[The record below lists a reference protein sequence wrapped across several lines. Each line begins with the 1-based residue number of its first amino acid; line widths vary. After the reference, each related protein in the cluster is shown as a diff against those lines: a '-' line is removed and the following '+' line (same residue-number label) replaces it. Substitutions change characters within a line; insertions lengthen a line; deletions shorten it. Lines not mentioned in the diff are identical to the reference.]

1 MARNNYSRFRSVIKN
16 REMNNKFIAVV
27 FISISLFI
35 IIFTVMDSKESRKLK
50 TKILDYGSYFVYSF
64 SAPIKTISLSYQNI
78 KDIYNVYNEN
88 KKLKDDVS
96 RIEMLE
102 NELISLKHENNLLKN
117 TLNIKNTLYF
127 DYQTAKVLV
136 GIRSSFLKTLVIL
149 SGYDDQ
155 IYEGF
160 PVISN
165 NDLLGYIYESGKL
178 TSRVLLITDINSRIP
193 VTVLNKNSRIILS
206 GNNSNYLDIL
216 NLGDVNNIR
225 TGDELVTSGDGGVYP
240 QGIPVG
246 KIIKISNNKLMVR
259 PNFYS
264 RNLDYVR
271 VLNWSPKEIA
281 NMPIQEVDELSVF
294 NE

>member
-1 MARNNYSRFRSVIKN
+1 MARNNYSRFRAVIKN
-16 REMNNKFIAVV
+16 RAINNKFIAVV
-27 FISISLFI
+27 FISISLFL

-50 TKILDYGSYFVYSF
+50 TKILDYGSYIVYTF
-64 SAPIKTISLSYQNI
+64 STPINTISLSYQNI
-78 KDIYNVYNEN
+78 KNIYNVYNEN

-96 RIEMLE
+96 RIELLE
-102 NELISLKHENNLLKN
+102 NELISLKHENNLLKD

-127 DYQTAKVLV
+127 DYHTAKVLV
-136 GIRSSFLKTLVIL
+136 GIRSSFLKTLIIL
-149 SGYDDQ
+149 SGHDEK
-155 IYEGF
+155 IFEGF

-165 NDLLGYIYESGKL
+165 NDLLGHVYESGKL

-193 VTVLNKNSRIILS
+193 VTVINKNSRIILS

-225 TGDELVTSGDGGVYP
+225 VGDKLVTSGDGGVYP

-246 KIIKISNNKLMVR
+246 KIVKISSNKLMVR
-259 PNFYS
+259 PNFFS

-271 VLNWSPKEIA
+271 VINWSPKEIA
-281 NMPIQEVDELSVF
+281 NLPIQEVDELPMF

>member
-1 MARNNYSRFRSVIKN
+1 MARNNYSRFRAVIKN
-16 REMNNKFIAVV
+16 RAINNKFIAVV
-27 FISISLFI
+27 FLSISLFI

-64 SAPIKTISLSYQNI
+64 STPIKTISLSYQNI
-78 KDIYNVYNEN
+78 KNIYNVYNEN
-88 KKLKDDVS
+88 KKLKDDLS
-96 RIEMLE
+96 RVESLE
-102 NELISLKHENNLLKN
+102 NELIFLKHENSLLKD
-117 TLNIKNTLYF
+117 TLKIKNTLYF
-127 DYQTAKVLV
+127 DYHTAKVLV

-149 SGYDDQ
+149 SGHDKK

-165 NDLLGYIYESGKL
+165 NDLLGHIYESGKL

-216 NLGDVNNIR
+216 NLGDVSKIKV
-225 TGDELVTSGDGGVYP
+225 GDELVTSGDGGVYP

-246 KIIKISNNKLMVR
+246 KIVKTSSNKLTVR
-259 PNFYS
+259 PNFFS

-271 VLNWSPKEIA
+271 VINWSPKEIA
-281 NMPIQEVDELSVF
+281 NLPIQEVDKLPMF

>member
-1 MARNNYSRFRSVIKN
+1 MARNNYSRFRAVIKN
-16 REMNNKFIAVV
+16 RAINNKFIAVV
-27 FISISLFI
+27 FLSISLFI
-35 IIFTVMDSKESRKLK
+35 IIFTVMESKESRKFK
-50 TKILDYGSYFVYSF
+50 TKILDYGSYIVYSF
-64 SAPIKTISLSYQNI
+64 YTPIKTVSLSYQNI
-78 KDIYNVYNEN
+78 KNIYNVYNDN
-88 KKLKDDVS
+88 KKLKDELS
-96 RIEMLE
+96 RVELLK
-102 NELISLKHENNLLKN
+102 NELISLKHENNLLRD

-127 DYQTAKVLV
+127 DYHTAKVLV

-149 SGYDDQ
+149 SGHDEK

-165 NDLLGYIYESGKL
+165 NDLLGYVYESGKI

-193 VTVLNKNSRIILS
+193 VMVLNKNSRIILS

-216 NLGDVNNIR
+216 NLGDVSKIKV
-225 TGDELVTSGDGGVYP
+225 GDELVTSGDGGVYP

-246 KIIKISNNKLMVR
+246 KIVNISSNKLVVR
-259 PNFYS
+259 PNFFS

-271 VLNWSPKEIA
+271 VINWSPKEIA
-281 NMPIQEVDELSVF
+281 NLPIQEVDELPMF

>member
-1 MARNNYSRFRSVIKN
+1 MARNNYSRFRSVIKK
-16 REMNNKFIAVV
+16 REINNKFIAVV

-35 IIFTVMDSKESRKLK
+35 IIFTVMDSKETRKLK

-64 SAPIKTISLSYQNI
+64 STPIKTISLSYQNI
-78 KDIYNVYNEN
+78 MNIYNVYNEN

-96 RIEMLE
+96 RIELLE
-102 NELISLKHENNLLKN
+102 NELISLKHENNLLKD

-127 DYQTAKVLV
+127 DYYTAKVLV
-136 GIRSSFLKTLVIL
+136 GIRSSFLKTLVIF
-149 SGYDDQ
+149 SGHDEK

-165 NDLLGYIYESGKL
+165 NDLLGHVYESGKL

-225 TGDELVTSGDGGVYP
+225 VGDKLVTSGDGGVYP

-246 KIIKISNNKLMVR
+246 KIVKISSNKLMVR
-259 PNFYS
+259 PNIFS

-271 VLNWSPKEIA
+271 VINWSPKEIA
-281 NMPIQEVDELSVF
+281 NLPIQEVDELPMF

>member
-1 MARNNYSRFRSVIKN
+1 M
-16 REMNNKFIAVV
+16 
-27 FISISLFI
+27 
-35 IIFTVMDSKESRKLK
+35 
-50 TKILDYGSYFVYSF
+50 
-64 SAPIKTISLSYQNI
+64 
-78 KDIYNVYNEN
+78 
-88 KKLKDDVS
+88 S
-96 RIEMLE
+96 RIEILE